1 MLIIL
6 LTLVL
11 LICAKDSLDLTIT
24 WVIII
29 VLSLISLFFII
40 GNGWIFYKAWIKKE
54 HSPSVTPFLGGL
66 FGGADVLLIPDNPYW
81 FLCLFP
87 MILDYG
93 CIPTIVLFVI
103 TFIRD
108 ISEHS
113 DR

>member
-1 MLIIL
+1 M
-6 LTLVL
+6 
-11 LICAKDSLDLTIT
+11 
-24 WVIII
+24 
-29 VLSLISLFFII
+29 
-40 GNGWIFYKAWIKKE
+40 
-54 HSPSVTPFLGGL
+54 TPFLGGV
-66 FGGADVLLIPDNPYW
+66 FGGAAVLLIPDNHYW

-108 ISEHS
+108 ISGQS